1 MAQHVSEACRRAI
14 HGTCKLITGA
24 NDHDDNDL
32 DTASIRKCSKSRDST
47 FSDLKKAIVATQR
60 VDPNSRS
67 SIVYLCFDQM

>member
-14 HGTCKLITGA
+14 HGTCKLIIGA

-47 FSDLKKAIVATQR
+47 FSDLKKAIVAT
-60 VDPNSRS
+60 
-67 SIVYLCFDQM
+67 